1 MLLLLIRTQRE
12 SSRQMGRINT
22 KLFLEDYEV
31 DVNIGIHN
39 FEKKG
44 PQRILINIEIV
55 ILEEDLGNDDS
66 ISSVLDYDF
75 LRIEIK
81 KLIAERRFNLQETL
95 CRSILDI
102 VKNQPG
108 IQKVVVRTKKPDVYP
123 DCKGV
128 GVEMEYNA

>member
-1 MLLLLIRTQRE
+1 MKKKNLNIIKIKSKKEYSYKRKIIISDLTLLI
-12 SSRQMGRINT
+12 S
-22 KLFLEDYEV
+22 V
-31 DVNIGIHN
+31 GIHN

-66 ISSVLDYDF
+66 IGSVLDYDF

-102 VKNQPG
+102 VKNQSG
-108 IQKVVVRTKKPDVYP
+108 IQKVIVRTKKPDVYP

>member
-1 MLLLLIRTQRE
+1 MLLSSISTQRKG
-12 SSRQMGRINT
+12 SGQMGRINT

-31 DVNIGIHN
+31 NVNIGIHD

-44 PQRILINIEIV
+44 PQRILINIEVV
-55 ILEEDLGNDDS
+55 ILEENIGNDDA
-66 ISSVLDYDF
+66 ISNVLDYDF
-75 LRIEIK
+75 LRIEIS
-81 KLIAERRFNLQETL
+81 KLTTARRFNLQETL

-102 VKNQPG
+102 IKNQPG
-108 IQKVVVRTKKPDVYP
+108 VKKVIVRTKKPDVYP

>member
-102 VKNQPG
+102 VKNQSG
-108 IQKVVVRTKKPDVYP
+108 IQKVIVRTKKPDVYL

>member
-1 MLLLLIRTQRE
+1 MLLLLISTQRE

-75 LRIEIK
+75 LRIKIK
-81 KLIAERRFNLQETL
+81 KLIAARRFNLQETL

-108 IQKVVVRTKKPDVYP
+108 IQKVIVRTKKPDVYL

>member
-1 MLLLLIRTQRE
+1 MLLLLISKQRE

-55 ILEEDLGNDDS
+55 ILEEDLSNDDS

-108 IQKVVVRTKKPDVYP
+108 IQKVIVQTKKPDVYL